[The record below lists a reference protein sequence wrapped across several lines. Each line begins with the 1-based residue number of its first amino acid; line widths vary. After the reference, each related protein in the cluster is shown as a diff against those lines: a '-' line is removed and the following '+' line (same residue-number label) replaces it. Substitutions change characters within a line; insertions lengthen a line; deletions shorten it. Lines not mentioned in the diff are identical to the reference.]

1 MKRGAVLALLMI
13 YIVLAWVF
21 ASYSKPFV
29 VMSVIPFGLIGAIIG
44 HMVMNIE
51 LTVLSLFGFFGLS
64 GIVVN
69 DSIILVTFYQQ
80 LRKSGLAVN
89 QAIIEA
95 ACQRLRAVLLTSL
108 TTIAG
113 LTPLLFESSLQA
125 KFLIP
130 MAVTISFGLG
140 FATILVLLLIP
151 SILSIVESL
160 SAWIKKG
167 KFYRAVAQPE

>member
-1 MKRGAVLALLMI
+1 
-13 YIVLAWVF
+13 
-21 ASYSKPFV
+21 
-29 VMSVIPFGLIGAIIG
+29 MSVIPFGLIGAIIG
-44 HMVMNIE
+44 HLVMNIE

-80 LRKSGLAVN
+80 LRKSGLAV
-89 QAIIEA
+89 QDAIVEA
-95 ACQRLRAVLLTSL
+95 SCQRLRAVLLTSL

-151 SILSIVESL
+151 SILSIIESVSGWVKNRRL
-160 SAWIKKG
+160 
-167 KFYRAVAQPE
+167 YRAIAQPE

>member
-1 MKRGAVLALLMI
+1 
-13 YIVLAWVF
+13 
-21 ASYSKPFV
+21 
-29 VMSVIPFGLIGAIIG
+29 
-44 HMVMNIE
+44 MVMNIE

-80 LRKSGLAVN
+80 LRESGLAVKD
-89 QAIIEA
+89 AIVEA
-95 ACQRLRAVLLTSL
+95 SCQRLRAVLLTSL

-140 FATILVLLLIP
+140 FATVLVLLLIP
-151 SILSIVESL
+151 SILSIVESI
-160 SAWIKKG
+160 SEWIKSRRL
-167 KFYRAVAQPE
+167 YRAVTQSE